1 MEAQLN
7 GESRD
12 PEVLQG
18 FSLVGFGEDLNNLQN
33 GKEYSENLKRIL
45 STAEKLKQ
53 TKETDIKFDDAIIL
67 QGSNKVI
74 FPRSINV
81 IQGQTG
87 VHKSRLVENICSA
100 ILRTENCRAEML
112 GFSLSLS
119 APEYTLVYIDTE
131 RNLRTQF
138 PYALQTIQM
147 KAGYKKVD
155 HPNNFFFTSLV
166 EVPRSDRFQV
176 LSEFL
181 DLLKEKT
188 KNPLFVVLDV
198 STDCL
203 EDFNKPDKSMQLID
217 LMNVSVN
224 FHDAVFLCVI
234 HENPGT
240 EKARGHFGTELLNKA
255 TNVFQ
260 VSFEKNAENKKT
272 DIVKFKYVKCRNTTL
287 YEPFYAKYSDEESGL
302 VLANEEDVQAV
313 MNGKKQKA
321 PLIKLVELIEVIL
334 GDGISMGRRDFV
346 DKLMLQLDSSERT
359 IEVRLKELENQK
371 MPICN
376 SYEKMCILI
385 RERRGKEL
393 FYSLSPLDD
402 QVSADEE

>member
-1 MEAQLN
+1 MDAQLN

-18 FSLVGFGEDLNNLQN
+18 FSLGGFGEELNKLQN
-33 GKEYSENLKRIL
+33 GKEYSETLKKIL

-67 QGSNKVI
+67 QGSNRVI

-81 IQGQTG
+81 IQGQSG

-100 ILRTENCRAEML
+100 ILRRENCVAEML
-112 GFSLSLS
+112 GFSLSSS

-131 RNLRTQF
+131 RNLSAQF
-138 PYALQTIQM
+138 PYALQTIQL
-147 KAGYKKVD
+147 KAGYNKVD
-155 HPNNFFFTSLV
+155 HPNNFSFASLV
-166 EVPRSDRFQV
+166 EVPRSERFQV

-203 EDFNKPDKSMQLID
+203 EDFNKPDKSLQLID

-234 HENPGT
+234 HENPGS
-240 EKARGHFGTELLNKA
+240 EKARGHFGTELMNKA

-260 VSFEKNAENKKT
+260 VSFEMNAENKKT
-272 DIVKFKYVKCRNTTL
+272 DIVKVKYVKCRNTRL
-287 YEPFYAKYSDEESGL
+287 HEPFYAKYSDEERGL

-321 PLIKLVELIEVIL
+321 PINKMVELIEIIL
-334 GDGISMGRRDFV
+334 IDGIPMSGRDFYQ
-346 DKLMLQLDSSERT
+346 KLMDGLETKTRT
-359 IEVRLKELENQK
+359 IAERLKEIEELEPTIFNKQG
-371 MPICN
+371 
-376 SYEKMCILI
+376 EACILI
-385 RERRGKEL
+385 KERRGKGL
-393 FYSLSPLDD
+393 FFSLSPKG
-402 QVSADEE
+402 QESEHEV

>member
-1 MEAQLN
+1 MDAQLN
-7 GESRD
+7 GESRE

-18 FSLVGFGEDLNNLQN
+18 FSLGGFGEELNKLQN
-33 GKEYSENLKRIL
+33 GKEYSETLKKIL

-81 IQGQTG
+81 IQGQSG

-100 ILRTENCRAEML
+100 ILRRENCRAEML
-112 GFSLSLS
+112 GFSLSSS

-131 RNLRTQF
+131 RNLSAQF
-138 PYALQTIQM
+138 PYALQTIQLN
-147 KAGYKKVD
+147 AGYSKVD
-155 HPNNFFFTSLV
+155 HPSNFYFTSLV
-166 EVPRSDRFQV
+166 EVQRGERFQA

-203 EDFNKPDKSMQLID
+203 EDFNKPDKSLQLID

-234 HENPGT
+234 HENPGS

-272 DIVKFKYVKCRNTTL
+272 DIVKVKYIKCRNTRL
-287 YEPFYAKYSDEESGL
+287 YEPFYAKYMDEVKGL
-302 VLANEEDVQAV
+302 VLASEEDVQSVA
-313 MNGKKQKA
+313 NGKKVKA
-321 PLIKLVELIEVIL
+321 PLFSVVEMLEDLL
-334 GDGISMGRRDFV
+334 GDGLPMGRKELV
-346 DKLMLQLDSSERT
+346 DKLMADLDSSERT
-359 IEVRLKELENQK
+359 IEKRLKEMESLE

-376 SYEKMCILI
+376 KLKVVCILFK
-385 RERRGKEL
+385 ERQGKEL
-393 FYSLSPLDD
+393 FYSLSPMD
-402 QVSADEE
+402 QESEHEV